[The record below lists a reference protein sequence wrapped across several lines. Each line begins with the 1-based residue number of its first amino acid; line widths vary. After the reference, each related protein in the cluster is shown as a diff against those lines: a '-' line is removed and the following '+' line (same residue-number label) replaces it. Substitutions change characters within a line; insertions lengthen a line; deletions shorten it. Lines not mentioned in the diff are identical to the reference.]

1 MRFEHAGLFLF
12 CTMQTL
18 SLPVRLLA
26 LAAVLLFFT
35 LIWLYTREF
44 KTFTNTIGAGRF
56 VLGAMLAGAVVAA
69 SVWYA
74 LRKRLTPWESH
85 LPETFTIFT
94 FTVLFAPLFASLFNR
109 AGGER
114 EYQEFVFVSE
124 MPYLSS
130 GYGLL
135 KGEKIKPSGYRLT
148 VQEGEKVYRLQYKKQ
163 EYFPL
168 TKPGDVIELPVQKG
182 LLGVR
187 VVELE

>member
-1 MRFEHAGLFLF
+1 
-12 CTMQTL
+12 MQPLRL
-18 SLPVRLLA
+18 SIRLLA
-26 LAAVLLFFT
+26 FAAVLLFFA

-44 KTFTNTIGAGRF
+44 KVLTNTIGAGRF
-56 VLGAMLAGAVVAA
+56 VLSAMLAGAVVAA
-69 SVWYA
+69 SVLYA

-85 LPETFTIFT
+85 LPETFTISVFL
-94 FTVLFAPLFASLFNR
+94 VLFAPLFASLLNR

-114 EYQEFVFVSE
+114 EHQEFVFVSE

-148 VQEGEKVYRLQYKKQ
+148 VQEGTEVYRFQYKKQ

-168 TKPGDVIELPVQKG
+168 TKPGEAIELPVRKG
-182 LLGVR
+182 LFGVR
-187 VVELE
+187 VMELD